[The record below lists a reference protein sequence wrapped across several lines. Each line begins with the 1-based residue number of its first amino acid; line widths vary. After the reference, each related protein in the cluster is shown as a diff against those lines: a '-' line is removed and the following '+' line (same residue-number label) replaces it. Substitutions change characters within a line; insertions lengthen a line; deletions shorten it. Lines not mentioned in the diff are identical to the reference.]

1 METITIVDGILIKD
15 NKILLLKKFAKDYYE
30 FPGGKV
36 KERESLIDCLK
47 RELEEEIGILP
58 VKYTALAKLRLEFE
72 NKKITDYGFLIEEY
86 EEEPEIKEKEIFEE
100 LTWKTH
106 EEIKQIK
113 TAPNVKQILR
123 KLS

>member
-1 METITIVDGILIKD
+1 METITIVDGVIIKN
-15 NKILLLKKFAKDYYE
+15 NKILLLKKFTKNYYE
-30 FPGGKV
+30 FPGGKI
-36 KERESLIDCLK
+36 KKRESPTDCLK
-47 RELEEEIGILP
+47 RELKEEIGILP
-58 VKYTALAKLRLEFE
+58 VKYKEIAKLSMEFE

-100 LTWKTH
+100 LIWIKP
-106 EEIKQIK
+106 EEIETIK